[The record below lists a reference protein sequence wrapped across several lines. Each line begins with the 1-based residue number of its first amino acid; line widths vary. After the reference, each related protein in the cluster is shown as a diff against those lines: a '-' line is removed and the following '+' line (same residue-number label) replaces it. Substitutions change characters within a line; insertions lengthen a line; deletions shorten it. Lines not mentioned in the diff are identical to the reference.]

1 MSEQGDQKS
10 CLQQSS
16 FFKMIQI
23 EQDRTL
29 NEDKCL
35 TRSAGFIGRGRR
47 RCPSGRRRSFKRPIS
62 TLIDVKF
69 QFQPFEATSEDIFNK
84 VIFSKPTEMG
94 SIELQMTILKME
106 APEAL
111 TADIV
116 NHPQSFLNYE

>member
-1 MSEQGDQKS
+1 MRINAPPDPPV
-10 CLQQSS
+10 SS
-16 FFKMIQI
+16 AAAV
-23 EQDRTL
+23 
-29 NEDKCL
+29 
-35 TRSAGFIGRGRR
+35 AGAPAAGAPR
-47 RCPSGRRRSFKRPIS
+47 FKRPIS